1 MKRTFGLLVLSV
13 AWCAAGFGSV
23 SWAATPEAPGAKR
36 KVYVVPIRDDI
47 MPPMVYLV
55 RRGVK
60 EAMEAKADLL
70 VLDMKTNGGRVDA
83 TEQIIEILN
92 KFPGRTVT
100 YVNNRAFSAGAFI
113 AVATQQIFMA
123 PQSVIG
129 AATPVL
135 LTPTGDGIQSVPEA
149 FEAKM
154 KSAISAQVRAVA
166 EKNGHDVDVIEA
178 MIDRDCELKRVSYI
192 TQPDGTVTAVTNVI
206 SEKGRLL
213 TLTDREAARE
223 YGNPPKPLLSAGTVE
238 SLEALLS
245 RLGFAD
251 AEVHYIKPSGAEQLG
266 SWLTAIAPLLLIIGV
281 VGLYIEMKTP
291 GFGLPGIVGIT
302 AFVLYFLG
310 GYVAGLSGLEW
321 VLVFLLG
328 LALVAVELFVY
339 PGTIALGLI
348 GGALML
354 AAILMAMVDMYPGMP
369 PVPTLPQL
377 QAPLQTLLIATAGGL
392 VAVLILSRFLP
403 RTPLYRTIV
412 SQSASGIRTEMV
424 QEQQKQSLH
433 GQVGVTISPLHPGG
447 KAQFGDRILDV
458 ISQGD
463 VVPAGTRV
471 RVIGYSGTQPIV
483 EPVSS

>member
-1 MKRTFGLLVLSV
+1 MLALTAATGLLPGPLS
-13 AWCAAGFGSV
+13 AA
-23 SWAATPEAPGAKR
+23 PEAAPARR
-36 KVYVVPIRDDI
+36 KVYILPIRDDI

-70 VLDMKTNGGRVDA
+70 VLDMKTDGGRVDS
-83 TEQIIEILN
+83 TEKIVEILN

-135 LTPTGDGIQSVPEA
+135 LSPTGDGIQAVPES

-154 KSAISAQVRAVA
+154 KSAISALVRTAA
-166 EKNGHDVDVIEA
+166 EKNGHDIDVIEA
-178 MIDRDCELKRVSYI
+178 MIDKDCEVKRVSYI
-192 TQPDGTVTAVTNVI
+192 TQPDGTVTTVTNII

-238 SLEALLS
+238 SLDALLS

-251 AEVHYIKPSGAEQLG
+251 AERHYIKPTGAEQLA

-291 GFGLPGIVGIT
+291 GFGLPGIIGIT

-328 LALVAVELFVY
+328 LGLVAVELFVY
-339 PGTIALGLI
+339 PGTVALGLV

-377 QAPLQTLLIATAGGL
+377 QAPMQTVLIAAAGGL
-392 VAVLILSRFLP
+392 VAILIASRFLP
-403 RTPLYRTIV
+403 RTPLYRTVV
-412 SQSASGIRTEMV
+412 SQSASGVRTEAA
-424 QEQQKQSLH
+424 QEQQKESLR

-471 RVIGYSGTQPIV
+471 RVIDYSGTQPIV